1 MATLDVTTSRDTSFE
16 ANFALLYPRAFALAY
31 RMLGN
36 RTAAEDIA
44 AETMARALLR
54 WDRLD
59 PDRVPGWVLRV
70 AANQA
75 IDLMRRKGRTLEV
88 GVVDLED
95 STTLRLA
102 LADALRKLPRRQR
115 EAVALRYLSDLS
127 EAEDV
132 TQEAF
137 VKAFRSLRRF
147 EDGRPLRPWLMQIVA
162 NEARNR
168 RRSRGRWERLAVRAA
183 SVGGGPS
190 GSAED
195 LALGEVTAGE
205 VRAALARLHDRD
217 RTVIALRYFAG
228 LSEAE
233 TAAAL
238 GISAGSVKSHV
249 HRGLAS
255 LKADLGHDTLEAAG
269 AGSL

>member
-1 MATLDVTTSRDTSFE
+1 MKDQERDDEDAALVARARAGDRDALGVLVTRHQR
-16 ANFALLYPRAFALAY
+16 AALRTAFAI
-31 RMLGN
+31 GGS
-36 RTAAEDIA
+36 E
-44 AETMARALLR
+44 
-54 WDRLD
+54 
-59 PDRVPGWVLRV
+59 
-70 AANQA
+70 
-75 IDLMRRKGRTLEV
+75 
-88 GVVDLED
+88 
-95 STTLRLA
+95 
-102 LADALRKLPRRQR
+102 
-115 EAVALRYLSDLS
+115 S

-168 RRSRGRWERLAVRAA
+168 RRSRGRRERLAVRAA
-183 SVGGGPS
+183 SVAGGPS

-205 VRAALARLHDRD
+205 LRAALTRLDDRD

-238 GISAGSVKSHV
+238 EVPPGTVKS
-249 HRGLAS
+249 RLSRA
-255 LKADLGHDTLEAAG
+255 LDRLRTELGG
-269 AGSL
+269 AVR